1 MENIALS
8 SIISILPSKPGV
20 YQFYNGIGEVIYV
33 GKAKD
38 LKKRVSS
45 YFNRNRYESA
55 KLRVLVSKV
64 VDIKHIIVDT
74 ESDALLLENN
84 LIKKLKPRYNIL
96 LKDDKTYPWIC
107 IKNEPFPRIFSSR
120 RVEHDGSRYFG
131 PYTSGVLLKTMLDLI
146 KTLYPLRTC
155 NFLLTTHNI
164 ESGKFKPCLEYQ
176 IGNCKAPCI
185 GNQDSAEYRE
195 NVDAIVE
202 ILNGNIQAV
211 KRILLEKMATHS
223 KSFEFEDAHRYKLK
237 LEALERFQA
246 KSTIVNPKLSDI
258 DIFSIA
264 DEKMFACIN
273 YIKVIQGSVIQSHNL
288 ELKKNLDETKSDLL
302 AFAIAELR
310 QRSRSNAREILV
322 PFLPDFQLE
331 GLKYTVPNR
340 GDKQKLLD
348 LSTRNA
354 KAFVLEKLSKI
365 EKQEPTARLN
375 RVLTVLQRDFKTA
388 NPPRHIECFDNS
400 NLQGT
405 NPVSACV
412 VFRNTKPSK
421 REYRLFNIRTV
432 QGPDDYASMEEALER
447 RYRRLLDTNES
458 LPDLIVIDGGKG
470 QLGSAYNTLKKL
482 GLENKVQVI
491 GIAKRLEEIYFP
503 GDPIPIYLDKNSESL
518 KVIQHTRNEA
528 HRFGIAHHR
537 RRRSNA
543 AFESQLK
550 DIQGVGE
557 KSIEILF
564 KQFKSIDGMRKA
576 TLEELVEAIGE
587 NRAKLL
593 QEFFANNK
601 ANFINQSK

>member
-1 MENIALS
+1 MEQNPLS
-8 SIISILPSKPGV
+8 LIINFLPNKPGV
-20 YQFYNGIGEVIYV
+20 YQFYNSLGEVIYV

-64 VDIKHIIVDT
+64 IDIKHIIVDT

-107 IKNEPFPRIFSSR
+107 IKNEPFPRIFSTR

-131 PYTSGVLLKTMLDLI
+131 PYTSGVLLKTILELI
-146 KTLYPLRTC
+146 KTLYPIRTC
-155 NFLLTTHNI
+155 NFLLTKQNI
-164 ESGKFKPCLEYQ
+164 ESGKFKPCLDFQ

-185 GNQDSAEYRE
+185 GNQDLEEYRE

-211 KRILLEKMATHS
+211 KRILVEKMTAHS
-223 KSFEFEDAHRYKLK
+223 KSFEFEEAHRYKLR

-246 KSTIVNPKLSDI
+246 KSTIVNQKLNDI
-258 DIFSIA
+258 DVFSIV
-264 DEKMFACIN
+264 DEKQFACIN

-288 ELKKNLDETKSDLL
+288 ELKKNLEESKSDLL
-302 AFAIAELR
+302 AFAVAELR
-310 QRSRSNAREILV
+310 QRLRSNAKEVLV
-322 PFLPDFQLE
+322 PFLPEFQLE
-331 GLKYTVPNR
+331 GIKYTVPNR

-354 KAFVLEKLSKI
+354 KAFVLEKLTKA
-365 EKQEPTARLN
+365 EKQDPTTRLN
-375 RVLTVLQRDFKTA
+375 RILTTLQRDFKISQL
-388 NPPRHIECFDNS
+388 PRHIECFDNS

-447 RYRRLLDTNES
+447 RYRRLLDAGES

-470 QLGSAYNTLKKL
+470 QLSSAYEALKSL
-482 GLENKVQVI
+482 GIENNVKVI

-503 GDPIPIYLDKNSESL
+503 GDPVPVYLDKNSESL
-518 KVIQHTRNEA
+518 KVIQHARNEA

-537 RRRSNA
+537 RRRSKVSI
-543 AFESQLK
+543 ESQLTE
-550 DIQGVGE
+550 IQGIGTKITETLFKHFKNIDVIRNATIDELKHVVGE
-557 KSIEILF
+557 S
-564 KQFKSIDGMRKA
+564 
-576 TLEELVEAIGE
+576 
-587 NRAKLL
+587 
-593 QEFFANNK
+593 K
-601 ANFINQSK
+601 ANLLFNYFAKKE

>member
-1 MENIALS
+1 MEQNPLS
-8 SIISILPSKPGV
+8 SIINFLPNKPGV
-20 YQFYNGIGEVIYV
+20 YQFYNSLGEVIYV

-64 VDIKHIIVDT
+64 IDIKHIIVDT

-84 LIKKLKPRYNIL
+84 LIKKIKPRYNIL

-107 IKNEPFPRIFSSR
+107 IKNEPFPRIFSTR

-131 PYTSGVLLKTMLDLI
+131 PYTSGLLLKTMLELI
-146 KTLYPLRTC
+146 KTLYPIRTC
-155 NFLLTTHNI
+155 NFQLTKQNI
-164 ESGKFKPCLEYQ
+164 DSGKFKPCLEFQ

-185 GNQDSAEYRE
+185 GNQDLTEYRE

-211 KRILLEKMATHS
+211 KRILVEKMTAYS
-223 KSFEFEDAHRYKLK
+223 KSFEFEEAHRYKLK
-237 LEALERFQA
+237 LDALERFQA
-246 KSTIVNPKLSDI
+246 KSAIVNPKLNDI
-258 DIFSIA
+258 DVFSIV
-264 DEKMFACIN
+264 DEKQFACIN

-288 ELKKNLDETKSDLL
+288 ELKKNLEESKSDLL
-302 AFAIAELR
+302 AFAVAELR
-310 QRSRSNAREILV
+310 QRLRSNAKEVLV
-322 PFLPDFQLE
+322 PFLPEFQLE
-331 GLKYTVPNR
+331 GIKYTVPNR

-354 KAFVLEKLSKI
+354 KSFVLEKLTKAEQQDS
-365 EKQEPTARLN
+365 TARLN
-375 RVLTVLQRDFKTA
+375 RILTTLQRDFKTSKL
-388 NPPRHIECFDNS
+388 PRHIECFDNS

-447 RYRRLLDTNES
+447 RYRRLIDAGES

-470 QLGSAYNTLKKL
+470 QLSSAYDTLKSL
-482 GLENKVQVI
+482 GIENNVKVI
-491 GIAKRLEEIYFP
+491 GIAKRLEEIYYP
-503 GDPIPIYLDKNSESL
+503 GDPVPVYLDKNSESL
-518 KVIQHTRNEA
+518 KVIQHARNEA

-537 RRRSNA
+537 RRRSKA
-543 AFESQLK
+543 SIESQLTE
-550 DIQGVGE
+550 IHGIGE
-557 KSIEILF
+557 KISEKLF
-564 KQFKSIDGMRKA
+564 KQFKNIDAIRNA
-576 TLEELVEAIGE
+576 TIDELKHVIGE
-587 NRAKLL
+587 S
-593 QEFFANNK
+593 K
-601 ANFINQSK
+601 ANVLLNYFAKKE